1 MAGCILV
8 IDDDPGTREALA
20 DILRRAGYHV
30 TSLAG
35 DTSVEEVLR
44 CGQYQV
50 AVLDYRLPA
59 LTGLDLAARLK
70 SLQPRCRIIMIS
82 AEQQGAEAAQSSG
95 LVDHFLA
102 KPFSKDAFLEVITQL
117 CQPGAP

>member
-20 DILRRAGYHV
+20 DILRRAGYQV

-35 DTSVEEVLR
+35 DTPVEESLR
-44 CGQYQV
+44 CGRYQV

-70 SLQPRCRIIMIS
+70 SLQPHCRIILIS
-82 AEQQGAEAAQSSG
+82 AEQQGGEAAQNSG

-102 KPFSKDAFLEVITQL
+102 KPFSKDAFLEVITQF